1 MIRTSNHD
9 LRSQV
14 CRHRRCVGCFSFLVL
29 LMGTFAAIPVMAN
42 PITPAE
48 DGTGTIVTPNG
59 NRFDIHGG
67 SLSQD
72 GANLFQSFQQFGL
85 DSGQSANFLSLPSIR
100 NILGRVVGGDP
111 SIIHGLIQVTGGNS
125 NLFLMNPAGIVFG
138 STATLNVPAAF
149 TATTATG
156 IGFSENSWFNAF
168 GENDYQS
175 LIGTPSQLAFDYTQ
189 SAAIVNSANLVVREG
204 QNLTLLGGSVTNK
217 GELTAPSGTITIA
230 AVPGENLLRIS
241 QDGHLLSLEIS
252 PQSHADGQ
260 AMPIRIQ
267 DLPAM
272 LTGNG
277 GYVLNQ
283 GELSTT
289 GSHQGGNINV
299 AGRVVENRGQ
309 IQANGN
315 NGGTIRIDTKNLLD
329 AGAIRANGSAGN
341 GGEIQANYSGTVIQ
355 TASAQTE
362 AKGTNRGGLIEFN
375 GNANTVLTTSGTL
388 DVTGEVGGKV
398 HLFGQDLRLLAARV
412 DATGNKAGGEILV
425 GGNYQGQTQGA
436 LNAQNTFVNHASIL
450 TADARTTGNGGKVV
464 VWSDQQT
471 DFYGSITAKGGSLAG
486 SGGLMEVSSKNQLT
500 FGGMANASAANG
512 QAGQLLLDPKN
523 ITIDESDNAGLFQLF
538 DPNPSTGNQFGY
550 RTAVLSN
557 GNIVVSSPFDD
568 LVAQNAGV
576 VYLFNANTGALLG
589 SINGANPDDLFGER
603 PITVLPNGNYV
614 SRNLWADIDGKM
626 NAGTVILANGSTGAE
641 VGRIS
646 GANEHDNF
654 GNTPVIALPNSNYQ

>member
-1 MIRTSNHD
+1 MI
-9 LRSQV
+9 
-14 CRHRRCVGCFSFLVL
+14 CARRCVGWFSFLVP

-42 PITPAE
+42 PIIPAS

-67 SLSQD
+67 FLSQD

-85 DSGQSANFLSLPSIR
+85 DSGQIANFLSNPSIR

-149 TATTATG
+149 TATTASG
-156 IGFSENSWFNAF
+156 IGFSENNWFNAF

-175 LIGTPSQLAFDYTQ
+175 LIGTPSQFAFDYTQ
-189 SAAIVNSANLVVREG
+189 SAAIVNSANLAVREG

-217 GELTAPSGTITIA
+217 GELTAPSGTITVA
-230 AVPGENLLRIS
+230 AVPGENLLRIN
-241 QDGHLLSLEIS
+241 QEGHLLSLEIS

-260 AMPIRIQ
+260 AMPIRMQ

-329 AGAIRANGSAGN
+329 ASAIRANGSAGN

-375 GNANTVLTTSGTL
+375 GTANTVLTTSGTL

-398 HLFGQDLRLLAARV
+398 HLL
-412 DATGNKAGGEILV
+412 
-425 GGNYQGQTQGA
+425 
-436 LNAQNTFVNHASIL
+436 
-450 TADARTTGNGGKVV
+450 
-464 VWSDQQT
+464 
-471 DFYGSITAKGGSLAG
+471 KG
-486 SGGLMEVSSKNQLT
+486 
-500 FGGMANASAANG
+500 
-512 QAGQLLLDPKN
+512 
-523 ITIDESDNAGLFQLF
+523 
-538 DPNPSTGNQFGY
+538 
-550 RTAVLSN
+550 
-557 GNIVVSSPFDD
+557 
-568 LVAQNAGV
+568 
-576 VYLFNANTGALLG
+576 
-589 SINGANPDDLFGER
+589 
-603 PITVLPNGNYV
+603 
-614 SRNLWADIDGKM
+614 
-626 NAGTVILANGSTGAE
+626 
-641 VGRIS
+641 
-646 GANEHDNF
+646 
-654 GNTPVIALPNSNYQ
+654 